1 MNIGFITSGLKQPL
15 CRHLLDRPAISLE
28 DAETLTYREL
38 DERVNRYANGLLELG
53 AKPGERIAILLYNS
67 LEYWTLYLAITKI
80 RCIAVRLN
88 FRLAAEELAYALED
102 SGTSILCLHDSFA
115 GTIANVGGGPGLR
128 CAVLFPR
135 DGGMLEGSDS
145 HTLLEYAEATEPP
158 VEPATLA
165 DPAMLMYTSGTTG
178 RPKGALW
185 THSNTVSYA
194 TQQIMF
200 WGYDED
206 TVSLTTGPLYH
217 VGAFENLSLP
227 ALFARGRTAITRST
241 GFSIERTMKVI
252 EALGVTDTLLYPF
265 MIYDL
270 LQHPSFGSYDLS
282 SLRRIVTGGS
292 PIVGWAVE
300 QLRRELPDVDLVPTY
315 GLTEGGAISTG
326 AHPASTTWDHPDSV
340 GRPIPLTEVRIVGGD
355 GEDVAAG
362 ESGEVWVRSPGVAR
376 EYWGRPQESAET
388 FVDGWCITGDLGRVN
403 DAGLLVITGRKKDMI
418 KSGGENIYP
427 AEIEQVLTRHPAIE
441 DAAAIGVPDPTYQET
456 VCVVVVPKRGEEL
469 PEEEVVEHCRRHLA
483 SYKKP
488 RYVIVASELPRTA
501 SGKVMKHVLRERYAH
516 LGSER
521 AADGGQRTADP
532 GERV

>member
-1 MNIGFITSGLKQPL
+1 MNIGFITSGLMQPL
-15 CRHLLDRPAISLE
+15 CSHLLDRPAISLE
-28 DAETLTYREL
+28 DAETLSYREL
-38 DERVNRYANGLLELG
+38 DERVNRYANGLLALG
-53 AKPGERIAILLYNS
+53 AEPGDRVGILLYNS

-88 FRLAAEELAYALED
+88 FRLAAEELAYALAD

-115 GTIANVGGGPGLR
+115 ERIASVRDGLPVQR
-128 CAVLFPR
+128 FVLFSY
-135 DGGMLEGSDS
+135 DGGQLEGSQGCS
-145 HTLLEYAEATEPP
+145 VLEQEDPADPP
-158 VEPATLA
+158 GEPATLD
-165 DPAMLMYTSGTTG
+165 DPAMLMCTSGTTG

-185 THSNTVSYA
+185 THGNTVSYA
-194 TQQIMF
+194 AQQIMF
-200 WGYDED
+200 WAYDEE
-206 TVSLTTGPLYH
+206 TVSMTTGPLYH

-227 ALFARGRTAITRST
+227 ALFARGRTILTRST

-252 EALGVTDTLLYPF
+252 EALRVTDTLLYPF

-300 QLRRELPDVDLVPTY
+300 QLRRDLPGVDLVPTY

-326 AHPASTTWDHPDSV
+326 AHPASSTWEHPDSV
-340 GRPIPLTEVRIVGGD
+340 GRPIPWTEVRIVGPD
-355 GEDVAAG
+355 GKDAPAG
-362 ESGEVWVRSPGVAR
+362 QSGEIWVRSPGVAR
-376 EYWGRPQESAET
+376 EYWGKPEVSAAT

-403 DAGLLVITGRKKDMI
+403 EAGFLIITGRAKDMI

-441 DAAAIGVPDPTYQET
+441 DAAAIGVPDPRYQEA
-456 VCVVVVPKRGEEL
+456 VCAIVVPKRGESIDEQ
-469 PEEEVVEHCRRHLA
+469 EVIEHCLKHLA

-488 RYVIVASELPRTA
+488 RHVVIASELPRTA
-501 SGKVMKHVLRERYAH
+501 SGKVMKHLLRETHAG
-516 LGSER
+516 LGQER
-521 AADGGQRTADP
+521 EPGAAGGRP
-532 GERV
+532 